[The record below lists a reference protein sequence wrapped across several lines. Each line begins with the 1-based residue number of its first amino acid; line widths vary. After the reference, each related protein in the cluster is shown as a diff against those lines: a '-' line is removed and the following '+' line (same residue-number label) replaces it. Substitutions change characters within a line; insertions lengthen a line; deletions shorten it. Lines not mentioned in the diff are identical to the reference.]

1 MQRTVTFQERDV
13 VLHGRSG
20 DPYFDNI
27 AIRPTNDFL
36 VDIVARYLPS
46 DAVILDVGANVGVT
60 SAIFAI
66 SRPEATIYSFEP
78 SPETFGF
85 LCDTVRP
92 FGNVKA
98 SRVAMSDKPGT
109 MRFYDNETSASASHL
124 SISGNSL
131 GGSSIEVSVSTI
143 DQFVKERSINQVNL
157 IKIDVE
163 GFEPDV
169 ISGARQ
175 TIERHRPAVFV
186 EVNSFTLIAYRNFN
200 PRAFVESLMAMFPFT
215 YWFDQGTPKRLQSD
229 GDLLTFIHDH
239 LIKRGCVDDLFC
251 AVSPLA

>member
-1 MQRTVTFQERDV
+1 MQRTIRYKDHDI

-20 DPYFDNI
+20 DPYFDKI
-27 AIRPTNDFL
+27 VIGDRANDFL
-36 VDIVARYLPS
+36 IAIVARYLPS
-46 DAVILDVGANVGVT
+46 AAVIFDVGANVGVT
-60 SAIFAI
+60 SAVFAV
-66 SRPEATIYSFEP
+66 SQPAATIYSFEP

-85 LCDTVRP
+85 LCETVRP

-98 SRVAMSDKPGT
+98 FRIAMSDKPGM

-124 SISGNSL
+124 STNGNSL
-131 GGSSIEVSVSTI
+131 GGSSIEVSASTV
-143 DQFVKERSINQVNL
+143 DQFVKERSLDRVDL

-175 TIERHRPAVFV
+175 TIERLQPGVFV

-200 PRAFVESLMAMFPFT
+200 PRAFVES
-215 YWFDQGTPKRLQSD
+215 SD
-229 GDLLTFIHDH
+229 GH
-239 LIKRGCVDDLFC
+239 
-251 AVSPLA
+251 VSLHVLVPSGDAEAASIRRRLAHIPTRSSDKAWLRR

>member
-1 MQRTVTFQERDV
+1 MQRTVTFQERDF

-27 AIRPTNDFL
+27 AIRDPTNDFL
-36 VDIVARYLPS
+36 VDIVGRYLPS

-109 MRFYDNETSASASHL
+109 MRFYDNETSARGAICRLAATASAVHRSKFRSL
-124 SISGNSL
+124 PSIS
-131 GGSSIEVSVSTI
+131 SSKR
-143 DQFVKERSINQVNL
+143 DQLTRSI
-157 IKIDVE
+157 
-163 GFEPDV
+163 
-169 ISGARQ
+169 
-175 TIERHRPAVFV
+175 
-186 EVNSFTLIAYRNFN
+186 
-200 PRAFVESLMAMFPFT
+200 
-215 YWFDQGTPKRLQSD
+215 
-229 GDLLTFIHDH
+229 
-239 LIKRGCVDDLFC
+239 
-251 AVSPLA
+251 